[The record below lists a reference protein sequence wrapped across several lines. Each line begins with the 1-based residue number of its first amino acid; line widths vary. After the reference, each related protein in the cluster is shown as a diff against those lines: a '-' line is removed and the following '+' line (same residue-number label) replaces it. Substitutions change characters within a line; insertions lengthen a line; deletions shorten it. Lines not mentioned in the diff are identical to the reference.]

1 MSISSFINYSK
12 KLEGRW
18 WNDKTKKA
26 IHYKNNALNIYKKQ
40 NTQKKLYTTKKTSC
54 PSLNK

>member
-12 KLEGRW
+12 KPEGRW

-26 IHYKNNALNIYKKQ
+26 IHNKNNALNIYKKQ
-40 NTQKKLYTTKKTSC
+40 NTQKNFIQLKKLRAQA
-54 PSLNK
+54 